1 MHIDPLWINLNNI
14 IRAISRKSAK
24 KVYFLWQ
31 LGLISVFITSAA
43 LCAYFPGGKTSHQ
56 RRTLKTIKKNYWG
69 QQNVNSNQTHWC
81 MNLISD
87 LCNLFNYRSTELMS
101 ALVDKFWGI
110 FQLRHFVS
118 LRFGIGVFDQERDC
132 SLRCQQYGDTIS
144 FWSDL
149 HNMQAPS
156 LCHLSLQ
163 WIQD

>member
-1 MHIDPLWINLNNI
+1 MHFCKLIWTTSFEQYPKNQQKRYIFFGSSVW
-14 IRAISRKSAK
+14 
-24 KVYFLWQ
+24 FLF
-31 LGLISVFITSAA
+31 FITSAA